1 MKVEIVPYSEKYSKF
16 FYDLNHDWLSEFFYV
31 EEYDE
36 KVLKNCKEEIIDK
49 GGYIFFALYDGEVVG
64 TMALIPREK
73 SIYELNKMAVKK
85 DLRGNGIGHQLIQ
98 FIIDYSVKNN
108 FESVILYSNT
118 VLKNSIHLYN
128 KFGFKEIDNP
138 DAPYKR
144 SDIKMELKYL
154 TLENNFSFQ
163 FVHEYFLANT
173 ARRIGKTIKGVIQ
186 SVIPRLGS
194 EISIRI
200 DSV

>member
-49 GGYIFFALYDGEVVG
+49 GGYIFFALYDTKVVG

-73 SIYELNKMAVKK
+73 CIYELNKMAVKK

-118 VLKNSIHLYN
+118 ILKNSIHLYN

-144 SDIKMELKYL
+144 SDIKMELKL
-154 TLENNFSFQ
+154 SNL
-163 FVHEYFLANT
+163 
-173 ARRIGKTIKGVIQ
+173 RK
-186 SVIPRLGS
+186 
-194 EISIRI
+194 
-200 DSV
+200 